1 MSTTLNKIGLNSK
14 SFHLKRSITHFI
26 KEQNLDSLFSYE
38 DLRHLL
44 NDYCKNKLKPI
55 EVVKGMK
62 EVCKTIDFYP
72 SSSDTLEGF
81 LNNIRKEVLHFSSE
95 ENILN
100 INFTCEYPDFCDDLE
115 PRLKI
120 KHLVPETEEDY
131 SEKSF
136 QKQMIDFLLDN
147 YESIKDKAILY
158 QNETKKSQENEELK
172 NIHKQIELLKNRAE
186 KIKNS

>member
-1 MSTTLNKIGLNSK
+1 MSKNLNKIGLNSK
-14 SFHLKRSITHFI
+14 SFHLKRAIIYFI
-26 KEQNLDSLFSYE
+26 KEHQLDSIFSFE

-44 NDYCKNKLKPI
+44 SDYCQNKLEPI
-55 EVVKGMK
+55 YVVKGMK
-62 EVCKTIDFYP
+62 EVSKTIQFYP

-115 PRLKI
+115 PRLEI
-120 KHLVPETEEDY
+120 KHLAPETEEDY
-131 SEKSF
+131 SKKSF

-158 QNETKKSQENEELK
+158 QNEAKKSQEDEELK
-172 NIHKQIELLKNRAE
+172 NIHKQIELLKNKAE